1 MKVTLAEYLLSWL
14 RNANRVMILGIGNP
28 MRGDDA
34 VGVEI
39 VKMLRGRV
47 PGCVKLLECQT
58 VPENFIGDIIR
69 FKPSHVLM
77 IDAGQFGASPGET
90 RLFPPERISG
100 IAISTHNMP
109 LRILSRILE
118 ETVSANV
125 LLLAIQPKNTS
136 FDEAMSLEVLE
147 ASKAVADM
155 LSEVLWKSLQ
165 QR

>member
-1 MKVTLAEYLLSWL
+1 MKVTLAEHLLSWL

-34 VGVEI
+34 IGVEVI
-39 VKMLRGRV
+39 KMLRGRV
-47 PGCVKLLECQT
+47 PSCVKLLECQT

-77 IDAGQFGASPGET
+77 IDAGQFGAGPGET

-147 ASKAVADM
+147 TAKAVADM